1 MTATS
6 NVCRPDATMRPVIVL
21 DTPSHG
27 IGLRASFDQRGTLYL
42 ALVHVESDTALT
54 VSAHMSGHVRPAALE
69 AIQAGSVVYLLAKGE
84 ADRFFSWLRSGMVHP
99 GGVH

>member
-6 NVCRPDATMRPVIVL
+6 NVGRPDATMRPVILL

-54 VSAHMSGHVRPAALE
+54 VSAHISGHVRPAALE

-84 ADRFFSWLRSGMVHP
+84 ADRFFSWLRSGTVHP